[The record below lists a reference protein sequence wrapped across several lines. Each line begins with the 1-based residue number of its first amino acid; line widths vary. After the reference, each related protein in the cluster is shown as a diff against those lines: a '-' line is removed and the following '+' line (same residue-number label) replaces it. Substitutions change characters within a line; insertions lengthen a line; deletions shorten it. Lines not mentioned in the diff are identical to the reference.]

1 MISLKPRSTKDK
13 LLSIIVPCFNEEEV
27 INETHK
33 RLMESLNTQPFAL
46 EIIYVNDGS
55 LDNTTQLL
63 NYIVSNHECAKAI
76 HFSRNFGH
84 QPAVSAGLQHCSGDI
99 VVIIDADLQD
109 PPEVILEMVV
119 RWEEGYD
126 VVYGQREERLGETA
140 FKLLSARYFYK
151 LLNHLSTTDIP
162 PNTGDFRLIDRCV
175 VDIVNSMPEQNRFLR
190 GIITWVG
197 FNQTP
202 VFYQR
207 QERFA
212 GTTKYSL
219 RKMFNFATDGIISFS
234 NKPLRLAAWLGVAI
248 SSLSVLGIS
257 YALGLRLL
265 TNEWV
270 SGWTFLIVAVLF
282 MGGVQ
287 LLFLGL
293 IGEYI
298 GRVYQEAKGR
308 PLYLIQE
315 TNGFDRAS

>member
-1 MISLKPRSTKDK
+1 
-13 LLSIIVPCFNEEEV
+13 
-27 INETHK
+27 
-33 RLMESLNTQPFAL
+33 
-46 EIIYVNDGS
+46 
-55 LDNTTQLL
+55 
-63 NYIVSNHECAKAI
+63 
-76 HFSRNFGH
+76 
-84 QPAVSAGLQHCSGDI
+84 
-99 VVIIDADLQD
+99 
-109 PPEVILEMVV
+109 
-119 RWEEGYD
+119 
-126 VVYGQREERLGETA
+126 
-140 FKLLSARYFYK
+140 
-151 LLNHLSTTDIP
+151 
-162 PNTGDFRLIDRCV
+162 
-175 VDIVNSMPEQNRFLR
+175 MPEQNRFLR